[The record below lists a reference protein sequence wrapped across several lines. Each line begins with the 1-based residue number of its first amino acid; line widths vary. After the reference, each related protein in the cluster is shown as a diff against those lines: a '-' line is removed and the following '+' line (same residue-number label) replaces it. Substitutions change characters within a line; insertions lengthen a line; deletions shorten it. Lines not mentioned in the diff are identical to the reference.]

1 MTCGLF
7 VKLTTFGAILR
18 GRGEPQLLLRHLS
31 ARPTYNQVHLRQN
44 QVHLRQNQVHLRQ
57 NQVNLWQ
64 NQVNLWRNQALTTK
78 SSPTETKPSS
88 YDEAKSN
95 WEKTKSNLRQRWN
108 RNSSSC
114 SSQHL
119 SSVQM
124 RSEAS
129 LVNAGKGTRSQ
140 GLRIRLISFSS
151 LQMTWAGMRW
161 DRIWWYSGA
170 RDLWHVN
177 ALMFRCLGTTP
188 TSKLRTWSSWARR
201 VCASPSPTSPP
212 SAPRP
217 GRHFWLAPIR
227 GGFFSPFFRF
237 LLFLFWLS
245 SRGGWDSREEPS
257 SVFKPQDL
265 IRTKSFYQS
274 YCRKEATTRIW
285 WTNCAFSIC
294 FDLGVRLESGT

>member
-1 MTCGLF
+1 MENHSCFSATWAQGQH
-7 VKLTTFGAILR
+7 TTKSFWDKTKSIWDKTKSISLK
-18 GRGEPQLLLRHLS
+18 PSPSQ
-31 ARPTYNQVHLRQN
+31 T
-44 QVHLRQNQVHLRQ
+44 

-64 NQVNLWRNQALTTK
+64 NQALTTK

-95 WEKTKSNLRQRWN
+95 WEKTKPNLRQRWN

-119 SSVQM
+119 SQVQM

-140 GLRIRLISFSS
+140 EVRIRLISFSS

-212 SAPRP
+212 SALRP

-227 GGFFSPFFRF
+227 GGFSSLFFDFFYFCFNFPPVEVGTPERSHRAFSSHRTWSEQSPFTRATAERR
-237 LLFLFWLS
+237 LRHAS
-245 SRGGWDSREEPS
+245 GEPT
-257 SVFKPQDL
+257 VPFQYVL
-265 IRTKSFYQS
+265 I
-274 YCRKEATTRIW
+274 
-285 WTNCAFSIC
+285 
-294 FDLGVRLESGT
+294 LESGWKVASRILQQDLSSIE